1 MNNMNNNDTDKKRY
15 KLSNEVINENVD
27 DNVDTYNN
35 QSSNGWWKMVAYY
48 GILSLI
54 CVMSFLVA
62 KYIVRS
68 RIDNEKIP
76 IDTSERL

>member
-1 MNNMNNNDTDKKRY
+1 MNKMNNNDTDMKRY
-15 KLSNEVINENVD
+15 KISNEIISEN
-27 DNVDTYNN
+27 NGGTYNN
-35 QSSNGWWKMVAYY
+35 QSSNGWWKMIAYY
-48 GILSLI
+48 GILALI

-68 RIDNEKIP
+68 RIDGEKSP

>member
-1 MNNMNNNDTDKKRY
+1 MNNMINNDRDKKRY
-15 KLSNEVINENVD
+15 KISNEVISEYVD
-27 DNVDTYNN
+27 GSNN
-35 QSSNGWWKMVAYY
+35 PSSNAWWKSVIYY
-48 GILSLI
+48 GMLALI

>member
-1 MNNMNNNDTDKKRY
+1 MTNKKKY
-15 KLSNEVINENVD
+15 KLSNEIIGINEEEDISNY
-27 DNVDTYNN
+27 DNI
-35 QSSNGWWKMVAYY
+35 WKMVVQY
-48 GILSLI
+48 GILALI

>member
-1 MNNMNNNDTDKKRY
+1 VNKMNNNDMKRY
-15 KLSNEVINENVD
+15 KLSNEVISENVD
-27 DNVDTYNN
+27 GSNN
-35 QSSNGWWKMVAYY
+35 QGGNAWFRNVIYY
-48 GILSLI
+48 GMLVLI
-54 CVMSFLVA
+54 CVMSFLIA

>member
-1 MNNMNNNDTDKKRY
+1 MNKMNNNDMKRY
-15 KLSNEVINENVD
+15 KLSNEVISENVD
-27 DNVDTYNN
+27 GSNN
-35 QSSNGWWKMVAYY
+35 QGGNAWFRNVIYY
-48 GILSLI
+48 GMLALI
-54 CVMSFLVA
+54 CVMSFLIA

>member
-1 MNNMNNNDTDKKRY
+1 MTDKKRY
-15 KLSNEVINENVD
+15 KLSNEIIVNTVIEEDTDNFVSNNEDNNND
-27 DNVDTYNN
+27 DR
-35 QSSNGWWKMVAYY
+35 WKMVVQY
-48 GILSLI
+48 GILALI

-68 RIDNEKIP
+68 EIDEEKSP

>member
-1 MNNMNNNDTDKKRY
+1 MNNMNNNDTDNKRY
-15 KLSNEVINENVD
+15 KISNEVVSEYVD
-27 DNVDTYNN
+27 VSNN
-35 QSSNGWWKMVAYY
+35 QRSNAWWKSVIYY

>member
-1 MNNMNNNDTDKKRY
+1 MNNMNNNDTDNKRY
-15 KLSNEVINENVD
+15 KISNEVVSEYVD
-27 DNVDTYNN
+27 VSNN
-35 QSSNGWWKMVAYY
+35 QRSNAWWKSVIYFGMLA
-48 GILSLI
+48 LI

>member
-1 MNNMNNNDTDKKRY
+1 MNKMNNNDTDMKKY
-15 KLSNEVINENVD
+15 KISNEVVSEYVD
-27 DNVDTYNN
+27 VSNN
-35 QSSNGWWKMVAYY
+35 QRSNAWWKSVIYY
-48 GILSLI
+48 GMLALI

>member
-15 KLSNEVINENVD
+15 KISNEVISEYVD
-27 DNVDTYNN
+27 GSNN
-35 QSSNGWWKMVAYY
+35 RSSNVWWKSVIYY
-48 GILSLI
+48 GMLALI